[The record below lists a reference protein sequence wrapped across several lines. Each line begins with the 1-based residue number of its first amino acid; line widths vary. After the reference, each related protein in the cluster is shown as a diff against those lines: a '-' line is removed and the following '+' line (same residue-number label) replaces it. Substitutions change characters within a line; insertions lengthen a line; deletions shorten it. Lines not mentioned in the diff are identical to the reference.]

1 MRVVQETQTE
11 VIKPTDLIKVEE
23 LDATA
28 LFAKTEAVQPLL
40 DKIAEAV
47 KRHVPDVETDAGRKA
62 IASLARKV
70 ASSKVILDDLGK
82 DHVAALKTRTKAVD
96 VVRKHIRDTLDK
108 LRDDTRQPLTEYEA
122 QIEAQ
127 AEAERLAAEIEVA
140 WDEAHAEEDL
150 REREKVVREKE
161 AEIARVQAEIDAK
174 AAAEKA
180 RAEAEQAEKDRIAR
194 EARIAEEAAARAQ
207 AVAKAEAERKE
218 QARLDAEEAKRKA
231 EELRASNARHRAR
244 IEREVIESLVDSG
257 CIAELGQQA
266 ADAVLAGK
274 KELPLAELA
283 DSLMAYLKLGSI
295 THVTINY

>member
-11 VIKPTDLIKVEE
+11 VIEPTDLIKVEE

-150 REREKVVREKE
+150 REREKVVHEKE

>member
-11 VIKPTDLIKVEE
+11 VIEPTDLIKVEE

-174 AAAEKA
+174 EAAEKA

-283 DSLMAYLKLGSI
+283 DSLMAYLKDGSI
-295 THVTINY
+295 KHVSINY

>member
-11 VIKPTDLIKVEE
+11 VIEPTDLIKVEE

>member
-11 VIKPTDLIKVEE
+11 VIEPTDLIKVEE

-150 REREKVVREKE
+150 REREKVVHEKE

-174 AAAEKA
+174 EAAEKA

-295 THVTINY
+295 KHVSINY